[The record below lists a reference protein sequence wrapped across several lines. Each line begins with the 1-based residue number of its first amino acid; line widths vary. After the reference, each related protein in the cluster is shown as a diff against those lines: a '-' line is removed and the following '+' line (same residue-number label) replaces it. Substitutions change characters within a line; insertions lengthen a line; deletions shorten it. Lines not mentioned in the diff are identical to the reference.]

1 MLTAGVGQAE
11 QLLDGKR
18 SFLSEAGGRCLVG
31 RGGADLV
38 VAPHPLTLGVQHL
51 GLSSLVSALTSC
63 QSSHHLVLVSLI
75 TWRPEL

>member
-1 MLTAGVGQAE
+1 MLTTSVRQTQ

-18 SFLSEAGGRCLVG
+18 GFLSEAGGLGGLVG

-51 GLSSLVSALTSC
+51 GLSSLL
-63 QSSHHLVLVSLI
+63 SSHLSLLLS
-75 TWRPEL
+75 PH